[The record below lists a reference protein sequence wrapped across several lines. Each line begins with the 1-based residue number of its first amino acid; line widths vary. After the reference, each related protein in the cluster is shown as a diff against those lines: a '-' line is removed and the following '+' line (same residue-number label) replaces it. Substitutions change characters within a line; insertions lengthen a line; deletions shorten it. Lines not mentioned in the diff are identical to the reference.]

1 MKACVNHTLLFTL
14 MTKELFIMPETLPN
28 ASVGAMLYTTPVKAI
43 KPAYLPEQ
51 SGPILYID
59 DKVLEAVY
67 IPNTPNVE
75 IIFDGFSITTWAIP
89 SNGLLRRAY
98 SFAVI
103 KDILDGDISYKL
115 AMLLPALQGGVEIQT
130 HVLTKNVDS
139 GPNPELTNSG
149 YIRGE
154 IRGYQVP
161 GLIGAI
167 VSVYSG
173 GKDSFAVVAK
183 NSKGELTLSSY
194 ETRFATNQV
203 IGAFDYTTW
212 GVLTDNVLIDVE
224 GLKAPFEVISSP
236 PIPEFEP
243 DMSNAAHVKV
253 ENVILSADN
262 IDLLS
267 VNGIN
272 MLDANGALDFNK
284 LAEQMLNV
292 VDDYDP
298 NIILLHTRNTRPSTV
313 KIRLKANGD
322 IIPQIATA
330 GPYVKINNDGSV
342 EYTIAANPDGEA

>member
-1 MKACVNHTLLFTL
+1 
-14 MTKELFIMPETLPN
+14 MPETLPN

-103 KDILDGDISYKL
+103 KDIVDGDISYKL
-115 AMLLPALQGGVEIQT
+115 AMLLPSLQGGVEIQT
-130 HVLTKNVDS
+130 HLLTKNVDS

-173 GKDSFAVVAK
+173 GKDSFTVVAK
-183 NSKGELTLSSY
+183 NSKGELTVSSY
-194 ETRFATNQV
+194 ESGFTANQV
-203 IGAFDYTTW
+203 IGAVDYTAW
-212 GVLTDNVLIDVE
+212 GVLTDNVLIDIE
-224 GLKAPFEVISSP
+224 ALKAPFEVISSP
-236 PIPEFEP
+236 PEFEP
-243 DMSNAAHVKV
+243 AMSSSAHVKV

-272 MLDANGALDFNK
+272 MLDTNGALDFNK

-298 NIILLHTRNTRPSTV
+298 NIILLHTSNTQPLTV

-330 GPYVKINNDGSV
+330 GPYVKINDDGSV
-342 EYTIAANPDGEA
+342 EYTIAANPQGEA

>member
-1 MKACVNHTLLFTL
+1 
-14 MTKELFIMPETLPN
+14 MPETLPD

-103 KDILDGDISYKL
+103 KDIVDGDISYKL
-115 AMLLPALQGGVEIQT
+115 AMLLPSLQGGVEIQT

-149 YIRGE
+149 YLRGA

-173 GKDSFAVVAK
+173 GKDSFAVVTK

-194 ETRFATNQV
+194 ETGFTTTQV

-212 GVLTDNVLIDVE
+212 GVLTDNVLIDIE
-224 GLKAPFEVISSP
+224 ALKAPFEVISSP
-236 PIPEFEP
+236 PEFEP
-243 DMSNAAHVKV
+243 AVSSSAHVKV
-253 ENVILSADN
+253 KNVILSADN

-272 MLDANGALDFNK
+272 MLDTNGTLDFNK
-284 LAEQMLNV
+284 LAGQMLNV

-298 NIILLHTRNTRPSTV
+298 NIILLHTSNTQPLTV